1 MAGLATRLS
10 ERSHDVT
17 LITLDDASGDKH
29 SVSDA
34 VRRVPLDVMR
44 PSRHPLQG
52 ILKNLQRR
60 NRLRRAIRAAEPDVI
75 LSFCDRTNV
84 LTLMASAS
92 LGIPVVVSER
102 SDPRFHPIGR
112 GWNWLRRRYYPRAA
126 SLVALTAA
134 SAEAMQDWHPKP
146 AAVIP
151 SAIDI
156 SQTVSD
162 RTPNARAT
170 DEEAGGRKVVLGV
183 GRLAWEKG
191 FDRLIAAFA
200 KVASRHPDWDL
211 RIVGEGPMRDSLQRQ
226 ISASGLQKRAALLG
240 WQQDV
245 DACYRQADLFVL
257 SSRYEGFPS
266 ALLEAMA
273 AGLPCVA
280 VDCESGPREIIQSD
294 NDGVLVPA
302 EPATALSDE
311 LDRLMNDRKFRMRL
325 GRSASQTVQRFGWN
339 AMVDGY
345 ERLLAEAAAFSSAA
359 LGRK

>member
-1 MAGLATRLS
+1 MAGLASRLS
-10 ERSHDVT
+10 ERNHHVT
-17 LITLDDASGDKH
+17 LITLDDASHDKH
-29 SVSDA
+29 AVSDA

-44 PSRHPLQG
+44 PSGSPFRAMLNNLHRRKRLQ
-52 ILKNLQRR
+52 KA
-60 NRLRRAIRAAEPDVI
+60 LRATEPDVI

-92 LGIPVVVSER
+92 LGIPVVVAER

-126 SLVALTAA
+126 SVVALTAA
-134 SAEAMQDWHPKP
+134 SAEAMRDWHPKP

-151 SAIDI
+151 SAVDTSRSPIK
-156 SQTVSD
+156 
-162 RTPNARAT
+162 PAPA
-170 DEEAGGRKVVLGV
+170 DETGRRKIVLGV

-200 KVASRHPDWDL
+200 SVALRHPDWKL
-211 RIVGEGPMRDSLQRQ
+211 RIVGEGPMRDNLQRQ
-226 ISASGLQKRAALLG
+226 MSESGLEQRADLLG
-240 WQQDV
+240 WQCDI
-245 DACYRQADLFVL
+245 DACYRSADLFVL

-273 AGLPCVA
+273 TGLPCLA
-280 VDCESGPREIIQSD
+280 VDCESGPREIIRSGV
-294 NDGVLVPA
+294 DGVLVPE

-311 LDRLMNDRKFRMRL
+311 LDLLMNDRERRMQL
-325 GRSASQTVQRFGWN
+325 GRAASQTVQRFSWN
-339 AMVDGY
+339 AMVDAY
-345 ERLLAEAAAFSSAA
+345 EELLEEAADFSSAA